1 MEKSKIREAILLI
14 NKEIKNILNYKDK
27 VVFGLPGGRSVK
39 TLFDELIKS
48 DVPWHKIHFF
58 MVDERLVTIDDEQ
71 SNFKLVK
78 EQLLDKID
86 IPKENLH
93 PFIVDE
99 AKKDYGTIEYLNELN
114 DYGGYDIIVLGVGE
128 DGHVGA
134 LYPNYTINNDS
145 EEFIVF
151 HDSPKLPKDRMTA
164 SRKMLLKAKLG
175 IVLFIGEGKKQA
187 YENYLDSKL
196 TLNECPAKLVN
207 KIKNKIILTDH

>member
-99 AKKDYGTIEYLNELN
+99 NKKDYGTIEYLNELN